1 MSKWNFYYSKKIHK
15 SLDLILNKGYCCHTY
30 MKAAKEY
37 NAISSK
43 LLEEDRIALWLLL
56 LHISPCYPD
65 GNDYDYIELADY
77 IKAMKNKQTTL
88 DKMPYVFC
96 QEDTL
101 ANIKRDNYLLPI
113 YELDRN
119 KYFSWYD
126 KYPAA
131 LQY

>member
-1 MSKWNFYYSKKIHK
+1 
-15 SLDLILNKGYCCHTY
+15 